1 MEVNEAVRVEQRAAS
16 MRLVEMLAASDDQ
29 VIAYKAGLLAGLD
42 PHSAAAKSLR
52 EQSALT
58 RPPAR
63 NSRPASPDD
72 VVAGRD
78 RRPSATG
85 AGSNARRAG

>member
-52 EQSALT
+52 EES
-58 RPPAR
+58 
-63 NSRPASPDD
+63 
-72 VVAGRD
+72 GR
-78 RRPSATG
+78 
-85 AGSNARRAG
+85 